1 MDMLGDQWDAVGKS
15 GGSMLLAG
23 TFVRSIDEKFRV
35 AIPKRFRDALVGNE
49 QRDLFITRGT
59 DQSLV
64 LYTEQGLDALARRL
78 EAASPTQQDVR
89 AFWLSRSKSMP
100 RAEFASLLRWCKWL
114 DWNKS
119 WS

>member
-35 AIPKRFRDALVGNE
+35 ASPKRFRDALVGNE

-64 LYTEQGLDALARRL
+64 LYKEQGLDDLARRL
-78 EAASPTQQDVR
+78 EDDSPTQQDVR
-89 AFWLSRSKSMP
+89 AFSRMFYSL
-100 RAEFASLLRWCKWL
+100 AEQVEVDAQGRIRIPATLVQ
-114 DWNKS
+114 
-119 WS
+119 